1 MKLEIKI
8 NSFAIR
14 HLRSDTV
21 VSSCYWRS
29 FDFAH
34 ISYLKD
40 KLFLKLSK
48 MLYLNMFVNQT
59 VGSPG
64 DWDSTNFLEVIAGIT
79 FMWLY

>member
-8 NSFAIR
+8 NSFAP
-14 HLRSDTV
+14 
-21 VSSCYWRS
+21 
-29 FDFAH
+29 

-64 DWDSTNFLEVIAGIT
+64 D
-79 FMWLY
+79 